1 MIGASNFIWGFRMS
15 LNLKNLTLGI
25 AVLSLSACSSAFE
38 PTVKSTDIESDSVLS
53 SLPSLSQTTITK
65 AEAALRTCLG
75 RGSDA
80 TFSQSDSSDISI
92 SLVSTGTSSN
102 SDSGGN
108 AESSGETEMSGRT
121 PGVLIAREMFFRTCE
136 FSNNY
141 QLSKQEALK
150 LYLQTLSAVSE
161 GWKAEIQKTTITLG
175 ETVGVND
182 TNTTSDANNGDT
194 GVSTGSTSSP
204 SN

>member
-1 MIGASNFIWGFRMS
+1 
-15 LNLKNLTLGI
+15 
-25 AVLSLSACSSAFE
+25 
-38 PTVKSTDIESDSVLS
+38 
-53 SLPSLSQTTITK
+53 
-65 AEAALRTCLG
+65 
-75 RGSDA
+75 
-80 TFSQSDSSDISI
+80 
-92 SLVSTGTSSN
+92 
-102 SDSGGN
+102 
-108 AESSGETEMSGRT
+108 
-121 PGVLIAREMFFRTCE
+121 MFFRTCE

-150 LYLQTLSAVSE
+150 LYVQTLSAVSE

>member
-1 MIGASNFIWGFRMS
+1 MS

-25 AVLSLSACSSAFE
+25 VALSLSACSSVFE
-38 PTVKSTDIESDSVLS
+38 PTLKSTDLEGETVLS
-53 SLPSLSQTTITK
+53 SLPSLSQTTVTK
-65 AEAALRTCLG
+65 AETALRSCLG

-141 QLSKQEALK
+141 QLSKDEAMK
-150 LYLQTLSAVSE
+150 LYVQTMNAVSD
-161 GWKAEIQKTTITLG
+161 GWKAEIQKTTITFG

-182 TNTTSDANNGDT
+182 TNTTSDANNGVT
-194 GVSTGSTSSP
+194 GVTSAPTSSL

>member
-1 MIGASNFIWGFRMS
+1 MS

-25 AVLSLSACSSAFE
+25 VALSLSACSSAFE
-38 PTVKSTDIESDSVLS
+38 PALKSTGIEGDTVLS
-53 SLPSLSQTTITK
+53 SLPSLSQTTVTK
-65 AEAALRTCLG
+65 AETALRSCLG

-92 SLVSTGTSSN
+92 SLVSTGTSSD

-141 QLSKQEALK
+141 QLTKEEAMK
-150 LYLQTLSAVSE
+150 LYLQTMNAVSD
-161 GWKAEIQKTTITLG
+161 GWKAEIQKTTITFG

-182 TNTTSDANNGDT
+182 TNTTSDANSGDT
-194 GVSTGSTSSP
+194 GVTSAPTSSL